1 MTYLLVILIDSV
13 FKTGETYSPQVLLEE
28 FKYVAKE
35 KEIPKCII
43 DEIKISSDS
52 DKKNSDEKNS
62 NF

>member
-1 MTYLLVILIDSV
+1 MIL
-13 FKTGETYSPQVLLEE
+13 FLLEE

-35 KEIPKCII
+35 KEIPKYII